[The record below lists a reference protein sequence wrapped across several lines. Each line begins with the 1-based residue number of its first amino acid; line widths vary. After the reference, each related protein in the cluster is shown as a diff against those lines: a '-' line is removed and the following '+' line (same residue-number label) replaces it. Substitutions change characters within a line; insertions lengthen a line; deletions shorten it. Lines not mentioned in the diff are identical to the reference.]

1 MPDFKPGQT
10 VLLSDGRKATVRF
23 AGQTSF
29 QVGDWIGVELEDKT
43 GKNDG
48 SVQGIRYFDCPAG
61 YGMFVKPV
69 MATIIAQPPTTKP
82 PTRKPTRPSSFA
94 PAAIKTAPSGD
105 VALAKRRS
113 LNAPSPSPVPKARPA
128 SLVRSPTKSPT
139 KQLGASSSATT
150 SRTGTPSN
158 GRGPPASSAG
168 AGAAAAAAAGT
179 GPAASRARASTT
191 SQRVSMGPPI
201 VPLSRPARVSSV
213 SSVASKTGGA
223 HVRPMSVARQLGG
236 LRTLTRAET
245 APLRPSIESQAGRDS
260 ASPDDTSPGS
270 PTKSNSEIPS
280 PRTNSPGPG
289 RAKTAERMAA
299 QMSPQESSTTA
310 PVPRRPAAAPAQ
322 RSNSNGGAAN
332 REIED
337 LKAKLKILERKRLE
351 DRDKLNQLEKV
362 QSERDKFEG
371 IIQKL
376 QQKYQPQQQE
386 NADLRRQLKEAEAKF
401 ESIEAMQ
408 AEHDTA
414 LELAALDREMAEEM
428 AEVLKME
435 VDTLKQKSEELELE
449 VEVLREENLEYSK
462 GMTPEDRASTGWLQM
477 ERTNERLREALLR
490 LRDLTQA
497 QEEELR
503 DQIVGLEEDVKEFAK
518 TKQAYETAKE
528 KLAQSEA
535 AVDDLRQQLDTALG
549 AEDMIEDLTERNMS
563 MSEQL
568 EELKAVVADLESLKE
583 INDELEANHV
593 QNEKEMQE
601 ELDFKDSVITE
612 QARRAGQ
619 QEEAFEDME
628 YTLSRF
634 RELVTNLQSD
644 LEDMRAS
651 QAVTEGESEKLNDR
665 SRAMMDLNMKLQI
678 SAAKAQVKT
687 IDLELRR
694 LDAQEADQHLEIVK
708 LFLPDTYQEDRDSV
722 LALLRFRRLSF
733 KANLLNGFI
742 KERINDQ
749 AHAGHE
755 DDILAGCDAVDKL
768 VWVSA
773 MCDRF
778 VNDMSHCTIE
788 QFSKYQYSLLELE
801 PVERALNAWIDGL
814 RRDDLKEKKCADDL
828 QRTIAL
834 MSHLAEVHISNN
846 LPSFADEI
854 HMSSLMMQ
862 SHLDTAAISFNT
874 MRTMVQRAIPAPAA
888 AAAAAGETEDETS
901 QLFAK
906 KLELAI
912 TQTRSTKVLAGKAVR
927 ALEDLKTRSL
937 SLYPDTKDMFERCEL
952 ASQELANMVRA
963 MGNGIHALLTQD
975 EGRNEPFTL
984 NEIEQAVHQ
993 GVVDAGLASS
1003 SGSSRSSANSV
1014 VTSSAAATEESDAFS
1029 AYLNKLRRLTT
1040 HINDATALATDL
1052 EQTQEFDV
1060 HPAPWK
1066 LRSQALLALKTVPVD
1081 AEEELRRLKEEH
1093 NEARRTIAQ
1102 RDEHLSTAVLKIETL
1117 ESRMRD
1123 AHANIERITNL
1134 QRQLETTGEQVVSLK
1149 EDIEKQDREL
1159 KSLESERDK
1168 WKKIASDSRAYA
1180 DGADAAGMKAGQERA
1195 VATAREMDALKK
1207 DVESL
1212 QSAVRYLRE
1221 DNRRAR
1227 MTEQQKCE
1235 WLVEPLKK
1243 PTPMA
1248 EQRKALLV
1256 AEGKDVLGELV
1267 KMTTSATMFR
1277 YAALPKDK
1285 LAWKPAKTTPQ
1296 YHAAKQTEDYA
1307 SWKAWQDSV
1316 VKKSSL
1322 LRGTQQASDKAK
1334 GRRIRNP
1341 AAQLRIRLPGPD
1353 GKMMTGTGVG
1363 RNVEIVG
1370 SGAWEAIQSAGISS

>member
-10 VLLSDGRKATVRF
+10 VQLSDGRQATVRF

-29 QVGDWIGVELEDKT
+29 QVGEWIGVELEDKT

-61 YGMFVKPV
+61 YGMFVKPM
-69 MATIIAQPPTTKP
+69 MATIIAQPPTTRP
-82 PTRKPTRPSSFA
+82 ARKPARPSSFA
-94 PAAIKTAPSGD
+94 PASAKTAPSGD

-113 LNAPSPSPVPKARPA
+113 LNAPSPSPVPRTRPT
-128 SLVRSPTKSPT
+128 SLVRSPAKSPT
-139 KQLGASSSATT
+139 KQLSAASSTAV
-150 SRTGTPSN
+150 SRTGTPSHA
-158 GRGPPASSAG
+158 RVPSASATAG
-168 AGAAAAAAAGT
+168 ATALRT
-179 GPAASRARASTT
+179 RSSTT
-191 SQRVSMGPPI
+191 SQRLSMGPPA
-201 VPLSRPARVSSV
+201 VPAPRAARVSSG
-213 SSVASKTGGA
+213 STVASKTGGA
-223 HVRPMSVARQLGG
+223 HTRSASGVRPLGS
-236 LRTLTRAET
+236 LREFSRTDSGR
-245 APLRPSIESQAGRDS
+245 RPSADSQAGRDS
-260 ASPDDTSPGS
+260 GSAEDTGPGS
-270 PTKSNSEIPS
+270 PMKSDGEILS
-280 PRTNSPGPG
+280 PQPKSPVAG
-289 RAKTAERMAA
+289 RAIALERMAA
-299 QMSPQESSTTA
+299 QTSPEPSSSIA
-310 PVPRRPAAAPAQ
+310 PVSKRPTAAPAQ
-322 RSNSNGGAAN
+322 RSVSHAAAAN

-337 LKAKLKILERKRLE
+337 LKAKLKVLERKRLE
-351 DRDKLNQLEKV
+351 DRDKLKQLEKV
-362 QSERDKFEG
+362 QGERDTFEG

-386 NADLRRQLKEAEAKF
+386 IADLRKELKEAEAKF

-408 AEHDTA
+408 AENDTA
-414 LELAALDREMAEEM
+414 LELAALDREMAEET

-435 VDTLKQKSEELELE
+435 VEALKQKTEELELE
-449 VEVLREENLEYSK
+449 AEVLREENSEYSN
-462 GMTPEDRASTGWLQM
+462 GMTSEERASTGWLQM

-503 DQIVGLEEDVKEFAK
+503 DQIVGLEEDVKEFGQIKDEYAS
-518 TKQAYETAKE
+518 TKE
-528 KLAQSEA
+528 KLAKSEA

-563 MSEQL
+563 MSEQI
-568 EELKAVVADLESLKE
+568 EELKAVVEDLESLKE

-601 ELDFKDSVITE
+601 ELDFKDSVIIE

-619 QEEAFEDME
+619 QEETFEDME
-628 YTLSRF
+628 YTVSRF

-665 SRAMMDLNMKLQI
+665 SRAMMDLNLKLQI

-708 LFLPDTYQEDRDSV
+708 LFLPDTYQEDQDSV
-722 LALLRFRRLSF
+722 LALLRFKRLSF

-742 KERINDQ
+742 KERINGQ
-749 AHAGHE
+749 AHPGHE
-755 DDILAGCDAVDKL
+755 DDILAGCDAADKL

-778 VNDMSHCTIE
+778 VNDISHCTIE
-788 QFSKYQYSLLELE
+788 QFSKYQNSLLELE

-834 MSHLAEVHISNN
+834 MSHLAEVHISDD

-854 HMSSLMMQ
+854 HMSSLVVQ
-862 SHLDTAAISFNT
+862 SHLDMAAISFNT
-874 MRTMVQRAIPAPAA
+874 MRAMVQRAIPSPTAE
-888 AAAAAGETEDETS
+888 GETEAEMV
-901 QLFAK
+901 QVFAK
-906 KLELAI
+906 KLEFVI
-912 TQTRSTKVLAGKAVR
+912 TQTRSTKVIAGKAVR
-927 ALEDLKTRSL
+927 ALEDLKMRSL
-937 SLYPDTKDMFERCEL
+937 SLLPDTREVFERCETS
-952 ASQELANMVRA
+952 SQELATMARA
-963 MGNGIHALLTQD
+963 MGNSTHALLTQD

-984 NEIEQAVHQ
+984 EEIQQAIHQ
-993 GVVDAGLASS
+993 GVVSATSAG
-1003 SGSSRSSANSV
+1003 
-1014 VTSSAAATEESDAFS
+1014 ESDTFS
-1029 AYLNKLRRLTT
+1029 AFLNKLRAVTAQ
-1040 HINDATALATDL
+1040 INDVAALATDL
-1052 EQTQEFDV
+1052 DQTQEFDV

-1066 LRSQALLALKTVPVD
+1066 LRSQELRALKTVPVN

-1134 QRQLETTGEQVVSLK
+1134 QQQLEAAGKQVTSLK

-1159 KSLESERDK
+1159 KSLETERDK
-1168 WKKIASDSRAYA
+1168 WKKIASDSRAFA

-1207 DVESL
+1207 DIESL

-1227 MTEQQKCE
+1227 MTEQQNYD
-1235 WLVEPLKK
+1235 WLAEPLKK
-1243 PTPMA
+1243 PAPMA
-1248 EQRKALLV
+1248 EQRKALVV

-1267 KMTTSATMFR
+1267 KMTTSATMFKFG
-1277 YAALPKDK
+1277 ALPKDK

-1296 YHAAKQTEDYA
+1296 YHAAKQMEDFA

-1316 VKKSSL
+1316 LKKSSL
-1322 LRGTQQASDKAK
+1322 LRNTQGASDKAK
-1334 GRRIRNP
+1334 GRMRNP
-1341 AAQLRIRLPGPD
+1341 AAQLRIKLPGPD
-1353 GKMMTGTGVG
+1353 GKTMTGSGLG

-1370 SGAWEAIQSAGISS
+1370 SREWEALQSSRIAV